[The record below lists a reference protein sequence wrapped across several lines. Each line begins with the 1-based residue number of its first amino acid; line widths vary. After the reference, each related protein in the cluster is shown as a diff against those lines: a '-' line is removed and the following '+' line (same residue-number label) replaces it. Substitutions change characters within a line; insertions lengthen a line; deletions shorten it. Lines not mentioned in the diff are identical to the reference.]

1 MVQNIS
7 SARISNCREKH
18 PRAHHFR
25 PFYECGNSRR
35 AYQGRPS
42 RQCYVDTLYRNTILC
57 HFLATIFYRRTY
69 IFVSDNCHLH
79 DAVSSHQNAILY
91 VWYSLVIPRM
101 VRVNDCKIVVLIV
114 VCGWIS
120 AYIYAANPTLRA
132 LLMVLVTSMAT
143 IYNFSH
149 LDNVISSPPFHA
161 IVAYICNIMLFLAP
175 IVLPRLRP
183 IFASPSLRY
192 LGYISYPLYLSHE
205 DSVAAIAQYL
215 YVTSGGSVALSA
227 ILIAVVLVIFSAT
240 LVAKF
245 DEPFVRRLL
254 APFYVAITQALI
266 GARAPTPSFAT
277 EQRIET
283 TQATALL

>member
-1 MVQNIS
+1 
-7 SARISNCREKH
+7 
-18 PRAHHFR
+18 
-25 PFYECGNSRR
+25 
-35 AYQGRPS
+35 
-42 RQCYVDTLYRNTILC
+42 
-57 HFLATIFYRRTY
+57 
-69 IFVSDNCHLH
+69 
-79 DAVSSHQNAILY
+79 
-91 VWYSLVIPRM
+91 
-101 VRVNDCKIVVLIV
+101 
-114 VCGWIS
+114 
-120 AYIYAANPTLRA
+120 
-132 LLMVLVTSMAT
+132 
-143 IYNFSH
+143 
-149 LDNVISSPPFHA
+149 
-161 IVAYICNIMLFLAP
+161 MLFLAP

-283 TQATALL
+283 TQATALLLRAMEANECGTKSPLRDEPRQRASTGAKLMRWIK